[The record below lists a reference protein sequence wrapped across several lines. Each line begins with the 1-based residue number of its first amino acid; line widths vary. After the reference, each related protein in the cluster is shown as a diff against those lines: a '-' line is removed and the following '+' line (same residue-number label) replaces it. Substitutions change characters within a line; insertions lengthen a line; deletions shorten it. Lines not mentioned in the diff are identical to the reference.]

1 MRQDVPPTTRPPG
14 GRAPPPPRRRGPA
27 RRTAPHH
34 APPPP
39 PPPPGGQKAA
49 DLYTEAVALIRKGK
63 HREAAEKL
71 SRALERGATEPNEM
85 QGTETRFLA
94 KRYDPYYWLGVAQM
108 EMGLTEQALANLEKS
123 ETYGLVKKWP
133 EEWAD
138 LSRRKELLLARLEP
152 AAAPRPTALLASAPP
167 AVRPAPTPVAPV
179 AVVAAVPAATP
190 IALKLPTPPPDRV
203 AALPAARPSPAPSVA
218 SPAALLAAALDDL
231 GAGRLVE
238 AEARV
243 LAASRADPRSPR
255 PDVLRAFVLAT
266 RFVLEGE
273 TDDALLQRARE
284 ALVEWRRKA
293 GPLRPLPPLLS
304 PALRKLLAGSGRSP

>member
-1 MRQDVPPTTRPPG
+1 MRQDVPPTT
-14 GRAPPPPRRRGPA
+14 
-27 RRTAPHH
+27 
-34 APPPP
+34 
-39 PPPPGGQKAA
+39 PPPGRRPAPRPGRCALLLLVALLLAVPPLHADRRDQKAA

-63 HREAAEKL
+63 HREAAERL

-85 QGTETRFLA
+85 QGTETRYLA

-152 AAAPRPTALLASAPP
+152 AAAPRPTALLASAPTP
-167 AVRPAPTPVAPV
+167 LRPSATPVAPA
-179 AVVAAVPAATP
+179 AVVAAVPTATP

-203 AALPAARPSPAPSVA
+203 AALPAAKGSPVPTAA
-218 SPAALLAAALDDL
+218 SPAAFLSAALDAL
-231 GAGRLVE
+231 GAGRLDE

-243 LAASRADPRSPR
+243 LSASRADPLSPK
-255 PDVLRAFVLAT
+255 PDVLNAFVLAT
-266 RFVLEGE
+266 RFVVQGG
-273 TDDALLQRARE
+273 TDEALLVRARE
-284 ALVEWRRKA
+284 ALAQWRRKA
-293 GPLRPLPPLLS
+293 GPLRPLPPILS
-304 PALRKLLAGSGRSP
+304 PALRKLLAEGG